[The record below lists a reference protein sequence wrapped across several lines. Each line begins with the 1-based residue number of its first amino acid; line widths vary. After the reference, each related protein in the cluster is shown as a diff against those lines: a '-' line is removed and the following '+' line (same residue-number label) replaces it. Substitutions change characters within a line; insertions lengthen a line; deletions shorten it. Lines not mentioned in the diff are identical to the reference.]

1 LFECFKGRLDG
12 IYGFYPTV
20 SRIHMKRYLPTLLLL
35 IILSTF
41 VSFSLVF
48 FLHNGLGKSL
58 SLIGY
63 IFLAASIL
71 AFLFFLSIDPGYGW
85 VKSANLHKNHIVVSI
100 FIALFIVS
108 VGLIVVGRQMTGHQ
122 MHALIEDGGVERVGR
137 NVPAR

>member
-1 LFECFKGRLDG
+1 
-12 IYGFYPTV
+12 
-20 SRIHMKRYLPTLLLL
+20 MKRYLPTILLL

-41 VSFSLVF
+41 ISCSLVF

-85 VKSANLHKNHIVVSI
+85 VKSANLHKNHFVVSV
-100 FIALFIVS
+100 FIVLFIVS
-108 VGLIVVGRQMTGHQ
+108 VGFIVLGRQMTNHQ
-122 MHALIEDGGVERVGR
+122 DHALIKERGAER
-137 NVPAR
+137 IGQNVPAR